1 MAMYIPIFSEK
12 ASPQKKI
19 DEIRSIFLL
28 AQKQIRQ
35 KKAIVTLPCNT
46 WCYVLLPG
54 RIGTNSWETVL
65 SSGYHCLYC
74 QNNYPWGIILHPD
87 DIFYPVITDILSI
100 QNDFVYFFAFAVHS
114 PQDSNQLLTWIKILM
129 ENECSDSL
137 PPYALLTF
145 DSGGLIL

>member
-1 MAMYIPIFSEK
+1 MYIPIFSET

-35 KKAIVTLPCNT
+35 KIVVTLPYNT

-54 RIGTNSWETVL
+54 RIGEKAWQTVL

-74 QNNYPWGIILHPD
+74 QDNYPWGILLHPD
-87 DIFYPVITDILSI
+87 DEFHPVITDILSI
-100 QNDFVYFFAFAVHS
+100 QNDFVYFIAFAAKT
-114 PQDSNQLLTWIKILM
+114 PPEDCQLFTWIKILM
-129 ENECSDSL
+129 KNKSSNSL

-145 DSGGLIL
+145 ESGFLIL